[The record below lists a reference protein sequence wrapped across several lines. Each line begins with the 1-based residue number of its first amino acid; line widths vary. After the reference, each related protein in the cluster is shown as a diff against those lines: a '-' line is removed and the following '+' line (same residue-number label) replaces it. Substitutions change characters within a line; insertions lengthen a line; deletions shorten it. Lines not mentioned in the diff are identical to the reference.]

1 MMNKKFLALLLS
13 VVVIL
18 TCTVAGT
25 IAFLTDKTAPI
36 TNTFELGDFT
46 YKLKLEPNKPSAAEV
61 AMPEVQPANAD
72 TSDKADGK
80 TTVAAASADFTL
92 SDKPS
97 TTGYRFEGWY
107 YDAACT
113 QEFEDVSG
121 NTITL
126 SYGDTHDADNAADV
140 IDITLYA
147 KWKQM
152 DFMLSFDTQAA
163 NVQNPADKKV
173 TFELPYGELPTV
185 TRTGYIFNGW
195 ALNADGTD
203 PITAE
208 SVVAIASDH
217 TAYAQWTPITYTVK
231 YNSNVNPDDT
241 SITQPTGS
249 TADSIHTYDVSQKL
263 TENGYSR
270 TGYTFTGWNT
280 RPDGTGE
287 DYSNGQTVLNLTSEP
302 NGTVTLY
309 AQWGVKSYVIRYHAN
324 GGNGTMQDQVIK
336 YDAPTVLSKN
346 LFTKDDH
353 SFMGWALTPNGEV
366 KYIDEQI
373 VVNLL
378 ESGTLDLYAVW
389 AQDSH
394 TVYFNYNG
402 GTGSP
407 ASKQFQYGKAYGQ
420 LPEYP
425 VHPTEKVEGT
435 DKVRTYLFTGWYTAP
450 TGGTRVYPSDIANTT
465 QDHTLYAQ
473 WQEAPSNQVITN
485 MVVKN
490 NPDDNKDGVV
500 DDLYLEFT
508 CTSSFEK
515 YNIPLTKLIPGQQ
528 YKLTYT
534 ASNDASFGDYYRG
547 YHSSVYGSYIVETSQ
562 LTGGRI
568 DSETSTIP
576 YYAKDILAD
585 WYDRIVPSGN
595 LGIDDVATNDSLL
608 QGPWNNRTITFTATK
623 ETMYWVWD
631 FGLMEDNI
639 QNNYNIKDIVL
650 EPIAPDVKFE
660 RNQITVKKSTSSSA
674 TVKNHKSSEN
684 SVTFLFDGDGGCES
698 LYYPITGLTK
708 DATYKI
714 TFEHEYVGSFVDS
727 TGVKYDY
734 GCGIMNA
741 MTEQTPDKMSGFT
754 SPQMASSNT
763 FVCTKSGQKTTQ
775 TLTFKATGTTAYWVW
790 NMSNVSDTND
800 GVVNVNVTKIEMTKG
815 GKSLTFDTGSTQVTM
830 LAMAAHD
837 ELEFDFNIDIDE
849 LGAFANDMPTAGK
862 DFTMEFNPAEGYE
875 MPETIL
881 VQIDGKDY
889 VYTLD
894 DLYAGDDD
902 QGNAIYMLWIPGSML
917 KNAESLYIEAKAV
930 EIAAPE
936 SEPTEPSSEATEPS
950 SEATEPSS
958 EATDPSTEATDPSDE
973 TTEPSSEATE
983 PNGEQ
988 DEEKILDK
996 LIDMI
1001 LGGGDKEDSTE
1012 PTESK
1017 PVETSAATEPSVAA
1031 LETTAATETT
1041 VVTEPTTEKEAE

>member
-25 IAFLTDKTAPI
+25 IAFLTDKTGPI

-195 ALNADGTD
+195 ALNADGTN
-203 PITAE
+203 PINE
-208 SVVAIASDH
+208 DSIVAIASDH

-231 YNSNVNPDDT
+231 YNNNVDPNNT

-280 RPDGTGE
+280 RADGKGE

-324 GGNGTMQDQVIK
+324 GGKGTMQDQVIK

-394 TVYFNYNG
+394 TVHFDYNG

-407 ASKQFQYGKAYGQ
+407 ASKQFQNGKAYGQ

-490 NPDDNKDGVV
+490 NPDDDKDGVV
-500 DDLYLEFT
+500 DDVYLDFT

-515 YNIPLTKLIPGQQ
+515 FNIPLTKLIPGQQ

-534 ASNDASFGDYYRG
+534 ASNDASFGDYYKG

-631 FGLMEDNI
+631 FGLMQDNI

-650 EPIAPDVKFE
+650 EPVAPKIDFGAGKFATA
-660 RNQITVKKSTSSSA
+660 NSAKITEKTNTDYTA
-674 TVKNHKSSEN
+674 RFTI
-684 SVTFLFDGDGGCES
+684 DGDGGCET
-698 LYYPITGLTK
+698 YYWPITGLTPN
-708 DATYKI
+708 ATYTIK
-714 TFEHEYVGSFVDS
+714 FDHQVSGVLYAS
-727 TGVKYDY
+727 TSYEY
-734 GCGIMNA
+734 GCGISSKEPTTGSATMNGIGA
-741 MTEQTPDKMSGFT
+741 NWISTPQSKVYSNVGQLTSTTFTFTPSGDT
-754 SPQMASSNT
+754 
-763 FVCTKSGQKTTQ
+763 V
-775 TLTFKATGTTAYWVW
+775 YWVW
-790 NMSNVSDTND
+790 NMGGCSDNSNCTTALNITNFK
-800 GVVNVNVTKIEMTKG
+800 VTHSG
-815 GKSLTFDTGSTQVTM
+815 GKTITFHSGSSVQM
-830 LAMAAHD
+830 LAMDAHD
-837 ELEFDFNIDIDE
+837 ELDFTFDIDIDE

-862 DFTMEFNPAEGYE
+862 DFIMEFNPTEGYE

-902 QGNAIYMLWIPGSML
+902 QGNALYMLWIPGSML